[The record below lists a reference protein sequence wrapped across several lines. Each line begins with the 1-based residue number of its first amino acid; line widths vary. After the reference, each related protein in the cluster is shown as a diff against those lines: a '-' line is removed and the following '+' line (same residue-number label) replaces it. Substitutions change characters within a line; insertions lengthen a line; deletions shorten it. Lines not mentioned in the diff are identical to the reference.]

1 MFWHVL
7 ECNKLNPLDALPNE
21 KESAMQDDPNR
32 FFKESF
38 EATMRFAEL
47 AVRSLL
53 ILNGGAA
60 LGLLTFASNQN
71 KNGSAPINYTDAVWL
86 FGIGAALAVLT
97 AGLAYLAQYFF
108 THENDDWKKKT
119 ANTLQIG
126 AVVAWLVSMG
136 FFVGGV
142 RAAVAVVAN

>member
-1 MFWHVL
+1 V
-7 ECNKLNPLDALPNE
+7 EE
-21 KESAMQDDPNR
+21 PNR

-60 LGLLTFASNQN
+60 LGLLTFASNQS
-71 KNGSAPINYTDAVWL
+71 KNGAPPINYADAVWL
-86 FGIGAALAVLT
+86 FGIGAALSVLT
-97 AGLAYLAQYFF
+97 AGFAYVAQYFF
-108 THENDDWKKKT
+108 THESDDWKEKV
-119 ANTLQIG
+119 AIG
-126 AVVAWLVSMG
+126 FQLAAVAAWLFSMAL
-136 FFVGGV
+136 FVCGV